1 MAASR
6 TFVHV
11 LRDPSLGHPRGPVHA
26 RYPRRAGSGKQQASP
41 VLTCGGLRALL
52 RLNAPASFICL
63 LMLQRSGSFSGFVLV
78 FMAFPLTWAADLD
91 TGFRAFSACVICVV
105 PLWVMNTTLS
115 FIVPLLARCGTVTPS
130 CSMVLLGPFGSSFG
144 TLTCVRLSL
153 LSRMHSSLVLPY
165 AGYGDLAAATCVA
178 ALPPPFFFSLPPFL
192 FSLAPFYFSPSFGH
206 LLWSVVVSVSVCF
219 VDISSCPRGWT
230 DVTSSSSLQEWREK
244 DQPNVQGREPQG
256 FKL

>member
-1 MAASR
+1 
-6 TFVHV
+6 VGGV
-11 LRDPSLGHPRGPVHA
+11 EIGPILEVPTLH
-26 RYPRRAGSGKQQASP
+26 
-41 VLTCGGLRALL
+41 
-52 RLNAPASFICL
+52 
-63 LMLQRSGSFSGFVLV
+63 
-78 FMAFPLTWAADLD
+78 

-178 ALPPPFFFSLPPFL
+178 APPPFSPPPSPFRLFL
-192 FSLAPFYFSPSFGH
+192 FVFHLRLATSCGPF
-206 LLWSVVVSVSVCF
+206 V
-219 VDISSCPRGWT
+219 
-230 DVTSSSSLQEWREK
+230 
-244 DQPNVQGREPQG
+244 
-256 FKL
+256 

>member
-1 MAASR
+1 VKAAAGAPCQWEGHEHQRRNLRISR
-6 TFVHV
+6 TSERV
-11 LRDPSLGHPRGPVHA
+11 LFESTTFGP
-26 RYPRRAGSGKQQASP
+26 KAS
-41 VLTCGGLRALL
+41 
-52 RLNAPASFICL
+52 
-63 LMLQRSGSFSGFVLV
+63 
-78 FMAFPLTWAADLD
+78 D

-178 ALPPPFFFSLPPFL
+178 APPPPFPLPLPLFVCSFL
-192 FSLAPFYFSPSFGH
+192 FFTFVWPPRVVRSSSFGFCVFSGH
-206 LLWSVVVSVSVCF
+206 LIMPSWLDRCNFFCVTRMEGKRPAQCSGTRTPLFQAMSHTRRAASWRPTAAAMMKLTLRITKYPS
-219 VDISSCPRGWT
+219 
-230 DVTSSSSLQEWREK
+230 TSS
-244 DQPNVQGREPQG
+244 
-256 FKL
+256 